1 MLQRMSIIG
10 LLMLGTAPAHALD
23 IRSCVVMP
31 SQVVEIAV
39 EVPGL
44 VKSVN
49 VGRGDVVKEGDVLLK
64 LTDTALQ
71 AQVALATRRASDETQ
86 ITGVDARI
94 KVLEGQ
100 LERVKILYERELIAM
115 RELDRVEAE
124 LIGLYQERDRVIAD
138 RDLAAIELTRINALL
153 DQRTVISPVNGI
165 VTARNADAGEYAD
178 EQGAVMSIAT
188 LDPLHVE
195 IFVPQDMANQIEI
208 GAEIEIRLET
218 QPDLAHTAVVEVV
231 DRVFDAASGTFGV
244 RLSLPNPGQ
253 SLPAGVR
260 CTARL

>member
-1 MLQRMSIIG
+1 
-10 LLMLGTAPAHALD
+10 MLGTAPAHALD
-23 IRSCVVMP
+23 IRSCVVTP
-31 SQVVEIAV
+31 SHTVEIAV

-49 VGRGDVVKEGDVLLK
+49 VGRGDVVKQGDVLLK

-86 ITGVDARI
+86 ITGVEARI

-138 RDLAAIELTRINALL
+138 RDLARIELTRINALL
-153 DQRTVISPVNGI
+153 DQCTVISPVDGI
-165 VTARNADAGEYAD
+165 VTSRDADPGEYAD

-195 IFVPQDMANQIEI
+195 IVVPQDMANQIEI
-208 GAEIEIRLET
+208 GAEVEIRLET
-218 QPDLAHTAVVEVV
+218 QPDTPHTAVVEVV
-231 DRVFDAASGTFGV
+231 DRVFDAALGTFGV

-253 SLPAGVR
+253 TLPAGVR
-260 CTARL
+260 CMARI